1 MKINTLVIDEPAG
14 LDESGLKDFGRCV
27 NKLVDAG
34 MFEMMLV
41 VAHDKKLLDVFD
53 QKIIVTKDGTA
64 SRVEVLV

>member
-1 MKINTLVIDEPAG
+1 
-14 LDESGLKDFGRCV
+14 
-27 NKLVDAG
+27 
-34 MFEMMLV
+34 MLV